1 MDSNPENQ
9 FDFWLGESLE
19 RLALADGHQLAIDH
33 RHGSQRFFELQPAEH
48 VLRVLINR
56 PERLNALTSAA
67 HTELT
72 EV

>member
-1 MDSNPENQ
+1 MTDRYSRYQ
-9 FDFWLGESLE
+9 FLKFDW
-19 RLALADGHQLAIDH
+19 
-33 RHGSQRFFELQPAEH
+33 PAEH